1 MDFPSKTFKNL
12 PKTTLIAGQ
21 RCGSACLALHKAS
34 NSTTIILE
42 LLGMEVSGPCL
53 TFKWLLPT
61 KEGLGQPVYTVHS
74 FRPLSTTGMDRW
86 ASVAAPTGTAPSAPP
101 NWPIMYRWQKP
112 GRLPQPKT
120 TPVTPRE
127 FNKWKT
133 RRECAQVHL
142 EHILIIFSHFYCRYL
157 SIYLLSVLF
166 VLVPWVPFYI
176 LQQPV
181 CIFSAPSVSHYRLG
195 ETETFFVFLFF
206 FFFFFCANKNII

>member
-1 MDFPSKTFKNL
+1 MDFFFLLFKNL

-21 RCGSACLALHKAS
+21 RCGSACLALHKAT

-86 ASVAAPTGTAPSAPP
+86 ASVAAPTGTADTPLPALHLTGPLWTGGRSLSGCCSP
-101 NWPIMYRWQKP
+101 NLTYEKQDQK
-112 GRLPQPKT
+112 R
-120 TPVTPRE
+120 
-127 FNKWKT
+127 
-133 RRECAQVHL
+133 AQVHL
-142 EHILIIFSHFYCRYL
+142 EYILRIFSDFYCRYL
-157 SIYLLSVLF
+157 SIYMLSVLF
-166 VLVPWVPFYI
+166 VPVPWVPFYI
-176 LQQPV
+176 LQKPV

-195 ETETFFVFLFF
+195 ETETFFFFLFF
-206 FFFFFCANKNII
+206 FFLCANKNII